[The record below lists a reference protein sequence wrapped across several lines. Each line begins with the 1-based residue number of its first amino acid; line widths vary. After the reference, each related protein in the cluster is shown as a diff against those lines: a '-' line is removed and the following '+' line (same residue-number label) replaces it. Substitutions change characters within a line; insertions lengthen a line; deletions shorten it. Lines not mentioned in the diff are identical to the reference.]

1 MFFLIV
7 SAFFCF
13 AVNDKI
19 AATQQLFNQ
28 DKEYLKAF
36 ISFLDA

>member
-1 MFFLIV
+1 MCLGV
-7 SAFFCF
+7 A
-13 AVNDKI
+13 ANDEI

-36 ISFLDA
+36 TSFPAA